1 MFTNIFYKKVAIDLI
16 TPYMEEWFLTSSL
29 YKNEAC
35 ALSTARDKF
44 SWLTRLVQQL
54 VAIL

>member
-1 MFTNIFYKKVAIDLI
+1 MFANTFYKRVAIDLI

-29 YKNEAC
+29 YKNDAC
-35 ALSTARDKF
+35 AVSTARDKF
-44 SWLTRLVQQL
+44 SCLTRLGQQL

>member
-35 ALSTARDKF
+35 ALSTAPDKF